1 MRRYLCIFFVASL
14 VALPL
19 QAKVV
24 VFWQPGFPTVASQ
37 PVDRASLDKALEGL
51 DPVFEDEASLAASET
66 LANADL
72 LVLPYGSSVPVE
84 AWKSIERYLDA
95 GGNLLVI
102 GGQPLRVPVNLANRQ
117 YVAASPQDTYSRALG
132 FRHTYEVPV
141 GKDAAFHW
149 RQGYSWLPKLEVK
162 AQRFFAVE
170 GRLDGLGYMTD
181 SAGQLVAAPVIVSD
195 HLRGDHRMLGSRIVA
210 LDFDPQP
217 GYWQS
222 ANGIA
227 LVQQA
232 SEYARQGATSLSIET
247 LYSAIRPG
255 EAPVITAHLR
265 VPREQKPGAPIS
277 GEIKLQL
284 LSEKDVIGTVAI
296 PVTGNGRADVDVP
309 FLQPLPAGFYKVSA
323 VYSEG
328 GRAREFYQNGFL
340 VTDRSVLAS
349 GPVLGVHGDFL
360 TLDGKPF
367 FPVGTNYFTTE
378 ENGWDF
384 SGPRNAWIWEKDFA
398 EMAAHGVSFVRT
410 GIWMSNAKFID
421 ANTGGV
427 NERFLRNLEAFL
439 DCAHRHNIAINFTFF
454 AFSPHSGPLPATRN
468 ADKASLPSSA
478 QQKPAITG
486 DYAGILGPLHVKLHL
501 KVDAAGAVT
510 GTLDSTDQGAI
521 GIPCADFHLDQQAL
535 TFSVP
540 AVHGSWKGT
549 VSADGATLTGTWD
562 QGTPQ
567 PLNFARD
574 TTDADAP
581 PPNPYLDP
589 GAVNAE
595 QAYVRSV
602 VERFKDVP
610 WLSWDL
616 INEPSFSNPR
626 QIFKGNYPNSD
637 PAEIAAWHKWL
648 SQKYGNLSALS
659 DAWRV
664 PAGDLASFDAVPLP
678 PSANLHYERSG
689 DPNQIRALDYNL
701 FAQDMF
707 SAWVTSM
714 VSLIRSSGSNQLIDV
729 GQDEGGVT
737 DRLLNQFY
745 GGAGVSFT
753 TDHTYWQDDALL
765 WDSFAAKRPGVPNI
779 TGETGYQPV
788 WSLDGSWRYDEFSG
802 LGLIERKWA
811 LGFAAGSSGALQW
824 DWARE
829 RDFGIERSD
838 GSAKAWE
845 NMMREL
851 GQFARQAAP
860 FADALIEPDVAIILP
875 QSFQLSVANSL
886 GLEAQQTAVRSLYNY
901 AHGQAYAVGEYQ
913 IQLLGSPKLILL
925 PSPFGL
931 TDEAWQAIEQKV
943 QAGAVLLVT
952 GPFGEDAHFHAT
964 GRQDSVGLPYAS
976 EPLTLRENIVH
987 FPGGDEAIEYFGLKT
1002 TILSRAILPDGEDWA
1017 EKPVGKGKILFAT
1030 LPLELN
1036 GNLQAVAD
1044 VYSYA
1049 LKAAN
1054 IAPVYSTTLKDPGI
1068 LICPTQFS
1076 KATLY
1081 VLASESNRS
1090 EVSFEDLRSGRKF
1103 SGKLA
1108 SGRAALLLVGT
1119 DGKLL
1124 ATYHWPNQ

>member
-1 MRRYLCIFFVASL
+1 

-24 VFWQPGFPTVASQ
+24 VFWQHDFPTVASQ
-37 PVDRASLDKALEGL
+37 PIDRASLDKALEGL
-51 DPVFEDEASLAASET
+51 DPVFEDEASLSTSET

-72 LVLPYGSSVPVE
+72 LVLPYGSSIPVE
-84 AWKSIERYLDA
+84 AWKSIDLYLA
-95 GGNLLVI
+95 GGGNLLVI
-102 GGQPLRVPVNLANRQ
+102 GGQPLQVPVSLANRR

-141 GKDAAFHW
+141 GKDAAFQW

-170 GRLDGLGYMTD
+170 GRLNGLGYMAD

-195 HLRGDHRMLGSRIVA
+195 HLGGGHRMLGSRIVA

-222 ANGIA
+222 ADGIA
-227 LVQQA
+227 LVRQA
-232 SEYARQGATSLSIET
+232 AEYARQGATGLSIEM
-247 LYSAIRPG
+247 LYSAIRPS
-255 EAPVITAHLR
+255 EAPVITAHLH
-265 VPREQKPGAPIS
+265 VPRQQKPGAPIS

-284 LSEKDVIGTVAI
+284 LSEKGVIGTVAI
-296 PVTGNGRADVDVP
+296 PVTGNGHADVDVP

-323 VYSEG
+323 VYSEDG
-328 GRAREFYQNGFL
+328 HAREFYQNGFL

-384 SGPRNAWIWEKDFA
+384 SSPRNAWIWDKDFA

-410 GIWMSNAKFID
+410 GVWMPNGKFIEGS
-421 ANTGGV
+421 TGGV

-454 AFSPHSGPLPATRN
+454 AFSPRSGN
-468 ADKASLPSSA
+468 FSLDP
-478 QQKPAITG
+478 
-486 DYAGILGPLHVKLHL
+486 
-501 KVDAAGAVT
+501 DAA
-510 GTLDSTDQGAI
+510 
-521 GIPCADFHLDQQAL
+521 
-535 TFSVP
+535 
-540 AVHGSWKGT
+540 
-549 VSADGATLTGTWD
+549 AT
-562 QGTPQ
+562 
-567 PLNFARD
+567 
-574 TTDADAP
+574 

-595 QAYVRSV
+595 QAYIRSV
-602 VERFKDVP
+602 LERFKDVP

-626 QIFKGNYPNSD
+626 QIFKGNYPNGD

-648 SQKYGNLSALS
+648 SQKYGNLSVLGE
-659 DAWRV
+659 AWRV
-664 PAGDLASFDAVPLP
+664 PAEDLASFDSVPLP
-678 PSANLHYERSG
+678 STADLHYERLG
-689 DPNQIRALDYNL
+689 NPNQVRALDYNL

-714 VSLIRSSGSNQLIDV
+714 VSVIRSSGSNQLIDV
-729 GQDEGGVT
+729 GQDEGGGT
-737 DRLLNQFY
+737 DRVLNQFY

-753 TDHTYWQDDALL
+753 TNHTYWQDDALL
-765 WDSFAAKRPGVPNI
+765 WDSVVAKRPGVPNI

-788 WSLDGSWRYDEFSG
+788 WTPDGNWRYDEFSG

-829 RDFGIERSD
+829 ADFGIERSD

-845 NMMREL
+845 NMMRDL

-860 FADALIEPDVAIILP
+860 YADTLIEPDVALVLP
-875 QSFQLSVANSL
+875 QSLQLSVTNSL
-886 GLEAQQTAVRSLYNY
+886 ALEAQQTAVRSLYNY

-913 IQLLGSPKLILL
+913 SQLLGSPKLILL

-931 TDEAWQAIEQKV
+931 TDEAWQAIEQRV
-943 QAGAVLLVT
+943 QDGAVLLVT

-964 GRQDSVGLPYAS
+964 GRQDSVGLPYVS
-976 EPLTLRENIVH
+976 EPLTLRENVVH
-987 FPGGDEAIEYFGLKT
+987 FPGGDEIIEYSGMKT
-1002 TILSRAILPDGEDWA
+1002 TILSRAILPDGDEWV
-1017 EKPVGKGKILFAT
+1017 EKPVGKGKILFAA

-1036 GNLQAVAD
+1036 SNLQAVAD

-1119 DGKLL
+1119 DGKLV